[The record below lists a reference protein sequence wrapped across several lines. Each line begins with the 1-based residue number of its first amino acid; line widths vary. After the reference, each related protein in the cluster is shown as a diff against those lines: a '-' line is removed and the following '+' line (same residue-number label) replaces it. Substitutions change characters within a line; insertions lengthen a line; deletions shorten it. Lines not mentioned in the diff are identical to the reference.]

1 MFVNR
6 EGELAVL
13 TELYHKNKSVL
24 FILYGRRRTG
34 KTTLL
39 KKFIEDKKKS
49 VYFLAD
55 TQLEQEN
62 IRRFRAM
69 TADGLGDSAICD
81 LSLSWEGIF
90 RHIASFAKG
99 QETKTIIIIDEFQ
112 YLVKSNPAVPS
123 IFQRLWDEILEGT
136 PVMLIL
142 CGSLI
147 GMMYKT
153 TLGYQSPLYGRR
165 SGELLMKPMG
175 FYGFREFFE
184 TENFENLLKTYSF
197 TGGVPRY
204 IEDVDERLSS
214 EENIYKNILVK
225 GSPFQNEPKFIL
237 AEEIDAPNTYFSIL
251 LAIAHGEHKVGGIA
265 KRLEIKVQGLN
276 RYLEKLRELDLVGRD
291 VPVTEKNPAKS
302 KKGLYRIKDNFF
314 RFWFRFVFPNMSHIE
329 LGNYEVVL
337 RNIRQDFDRFCS
349 FVYEDVALEILQ
361 DHIKTGVIKEGFNFF
376 GSWWSKDVE
385 IDLVAIDPDRRHIL
399 VGECKWTNQPVS
411 YDVLK
416 KLKSKALLLQNALM
430 DKNIR
435 ITYAIFSKRGFSREL
450 ISRKSQDLLL
460 FEQDTLI

>member
-6 EGELAVL
+6 EEELGIL
-13 TELYHKNKSVL
+13 TDLYQKKKSVL
-24 FILYGRRRTG
+24 FVLYGRRRTG

-39 KKFIEDKKKS
+39 KKFIEDKDKS

-62 IRRFRAM
+62 MRRFRSM
-69 TADGLGDSAICD
+69 TADGLGDSAISD

-90 RHIASFAKG
+90 RYIVSFAKG
-99 QETKTIIIIDEFQ
+99 RKKKTTIIVDEFQ
-112 YLVKSNPAVPS
+112 YLVNSNPAVPS
-123 IFQRLWDEILEGT
+123 IFQRLWDEILDGA

-153 TLGYQSPLYGRR
+153 TLSYQSPLYGRR

-175 FYGFREFFE
+175 FYGFRRFFE

-204 IEDVDERLSS
+204 IEDVDERLSC
-214 EENIYKNILVK
+214 EENIRRNILIK

-251 LAIAHGEHKVGGIA
+251 SAIAHGEHKVGNIA
-265 KRLEIKVQGLN
+265 KRLWMKVQGLN
-276 RYLEKLRELDLVGRD
+276 RYLERLRELDLVGRD

-302 KKGLYRIKDNFF
+302 KKGLYKIKDNFF

-329 LGNYEVVL
+329 LGNYDVVL
-337 RNIRQDFDRFCS
+337 RSICQGLDRFCS
-349 FVYEDVALEILQ
+349 SVYEDVALEIVQ
-361 DHIKTGVIKEGFNFF
+361 DHIKTGRIKEDFNSF
-376 GSWWSKDVE
+376 GRWWSKDVE
-385 IDLVAIDPDRRHIL
+385 IDLVAISPDWRHIL

-411 YDVLK
+411 YEVLK
-416 KLKSKALLLQNALM
+416 KLKSKALLLRNVLTNR
-430 DKNIR
+430 DVR
-435 ITYAIFSKRGFSREL
+435 ITYAIFSKNGFSRDM
-450 ISRKSQDLLL
+450 ISSKPRDLLL
-460 FEQDTLI
+460 FEQDTLV

>member
-6 EGELAVL
+6 EEELGIL
-13 TELYHKNKSVL
+13 TDLYHKNKSVL

-39 KKFIEDKKKS
+39 KKFIEDKDKS

-62 IRRFRAM
+62 MRRFRSM
-69 TADGLGDSAICD
+69 TADGLGDSAISD

-90 RHIASFAKG
+90 RYIASFAKG
-99 QETKTIIIIDEFQ
+99 RKKKTIIIIDEFQ
-112 YLVKSNPAVPS
+112 YLVKSNTAVPS
-123 IFQRLWDEILEGT
+123 IFQRLWDEILNGA

-142 CGSLI
+142 CGSLM

-153 TLGYQSPLYGRR
+153 TLSYQSPLYGRR
-165 SGELLMKPMG
+165 SGELLMKPMD
-175 FYGFREFFE
+175 FSGFRQFFE
-184 TENFENLLKTYSF
+184 TENFENLLKIYSF

-204 IEDVDERLSS
+204 IEDVDERLSL
-214 EENIYKNILVK
+214 EENIRTNILIK

-251 LAIAHGEHKVGGIA
+251 SAIAHGEHKVGNIA

-276 RYLEKLRELDLVGRD
+276 RYLERLRELDLVGRD

-314 RFWFRFVFPNMSHIE
+314 RFWFRFIFPNMSHIE
-329 LGNYEVVL
+329 FANYEVVL
-337 RNIRQDFDRFCS
+337 QSIREGLDQFCS
-349 FVYEDVALEILQ
+349 FVYEDVALEIVQ
-361 DHIKTGVIKEGFNFF
+361 DHIKTGRIKGDFNSF
-376 GSWWSKDVE
+376 GRWWSKDVE
-385 IDLVAIDPDRRHIL
+385 IDLVAISPDWRHIL

-411 YDVLK
+411 YEVLN
-416 KLKSKALLLQNALM
+416 KLKSKALLL
-430 DKNIR
+430 KNVLKNKDVR
-435 ITYAIFSKRGFSREL
+435 VTYAMFSKSGFSGEL
-450 ISRKSQDLLL
+450 ISGKPQDLLL
-460 FEQDTLI
+460 FEQDILV